1 MFKNPFSFEGRIRRT
16 EYGYTLIIYTLVHFF
31 SSTIHILIYKT
42 SLEIATILYFS
53 IFLISLWFLL
63 AQNTKRCHDLGKSG
77 WWQLIPFYALW
88 LIFQDS
94 DQGQNQYGDNPKGV
108 GNNTHVYNT
117 SNRKN
122 DVKTDNPEAK
132 KGLDNYFLSAFGLF
146 GVSNA
151 FQQSFWLVKKKEM
164 VTEISPKRLN
174 LDAIQVFPDTK
185 LYSIEKDFST
195 GQGII
200 SYNLYSYING
210 TNYEKVNAHHHKRE
224 SGYLGVG
231 IYFLDYIAYENTTI
245 ACLEEF
251 HANLLDKNIEEGK
264 LIVESSNSLSVSK
277 PSNVNRIPHNLKK
290 INPNIVFTQTTNKN
304 LVVYADISLD
314 NLQKLFKSAINMLN
328 LYDKIYFTN
337 SEAVATY
344 VQQQGIYNVTDQNGF
359 EQQFN
364 KTMGY
369 K

>member
-1 MFKNPFSFEGRIRRT
+1 M
-16 EYGYTLIIYTLVHFF
+16 
-31 SSTIHILIYKT
+31 
-42 SLEIATILYFS
+42 
-53 IFLISLWFLL
+53 
-63 AQNTKRCHDLGKSG
+63 
-77 WWQLIPFYALW
+77 
-88 LIFQDS
+88 
-94 DQGQNQYGDNPKGV
+94 
-108 GNNTHVYNT
+108 
-117 SNRKN
+117 
-122 DVKTDNPEAK
+122 
-132 KGLDNYFLSAFGLF
+132 SAFGLF

-151 FQQSFWLVKKKEM
+151 FQQSFWLVKKKDI
-164 VTEISPKRLN
+164 VAEISSKRLN
-174 LDAIQVFPDTK
+174 INAIQIFPDTK

-314 NLQKLFKSAINMLN
+314 NLQKLFNSAINMLN

-344 VQQQGIYNVTDQNGF
+344 VQQQSIYNVTDQNGF
-359 EQQFN
+359 EQHFN

>member
-1 MFKNPFSFEGRIRRT
+1 MFKNPFSFEGRIRRS
-16 EYGYTLIIYTLVHFF
+16 EFGFSIIIYLFCIGFIQIIVMETNGEAGVLTV
-31 SSTIHILIYKT
+31 
-42 SLEIATILYFS
+42 AS
-53 IFLISLWFLL
+53 IPLLWFLC
-63 AQNTKRCHDLGKSG
+63 AQSAKRCHDLGNSG
-77 WWQLIPFYALW
+77 WFQLIPFYVLW

-94 DQGQNQYGDNPKGV
+94 DYGENQYGADPKSEER
-108 GNNTHVYNT
+108 NHVHQLQNKSREADY
-117 SNRKN
+117 SVKN
-122 DVKTDNPEAK
+122 DNPEAK
-132 KGLDNYFLSAFGLF
+132 KGLENYFLSAFGLF

-337 SEAVATY
+337 SEAVATH

-359 EQQFN
+359 EQHFN